1 MQPTYSDA
9 EIKSAIKRLNDRIK
23 QFYVKD
29 ATESEQ
35 FYTLLGIPKPKNG
48 IPSKVQK
55 QGVLVDMPKLTSNL
69 SATIGGKRVTFNNVP
84 QLTTVTSVY
93 TIEQI
98 QDIMKYGKK
107 GAKTTAGE
115 AVKTAKKDLKDRG
128 IKNPTKAQIKAQI
141 KANRETH
148 EFIEENKND
157 IYLVKDLAD
166 AVRRKGKLTGEE
178 QQRLL
183 SMYDNPDYRD
193 DNGEFVGDNNG
204 EYLKMGTPT

>member
-1 MQPTYSDA
+1 MQPIYSDA
-9 EIKSAIKRLNDRIK
+9 EIKSAVKRLNDRIK

-35 FYTLLGIPKPKNG
+35 FYTLLGIPKPSKG
-48 IPSKVQK
+48 IPSKVQR
-55 QGVLVDMPKLTSNL
+55 QGILVDIPKLSSDL
-69 SATIGGKRVTFNNVP
+69 SATIGGKRVTFKNVP
-84 QLTTVTSVY
+84 QLSTVTSIY
-93 TIEQI
+93 TPEQI
-98 QDIMKYGKK
+98 QNIMRYGKK

-115 AVKTAKKDLKDRG
+115 AIKTAKKDLKERG

-148 EFIEENKND
+148 DFIEENKNE

-166 AVRRKGKLTGEE
+166 AVRRKGKLTSDE

-193 DNGEFVGDNNG
+193 DNNEFVGDNKG
-204 EYLKMGTPT
+204 EYLKTGLPR